1 MDAGDSGSR
10 VRLRQAVLVAREL
23 ERAAGELQAALG
35 LPEPFR
41 DPGVGMFGLANTV
54 FAVGDSFLEIV
65 SPVQPDTAAGR
76 YLDPGEVRFT
86 PAPGEAAEG
95 LVEISLT
102 LPPDVRAGRE
112 QLELGGV
119 RFSLA
124 DAP

>member
-35 LPEPFR
+35 LREPFR

-76 YLDPGEVRFT
+76 YLDR
-86 PAPGEAAEG
+86 
-95 LVEISLT
+95 LVCTDTGWKFAGKQVILDSRQIDT
-102 LPPDVRAGRE
+102 L
-112 QLELGGV
+112 
-119 RFSLA
+119 LA
-124 DAP
+124 LPL

>member
-1 MDAGDSGSR
+1 MTLAVTDPASVASR
-10 VRLRQAVLVAREL
+10 WAEL
-23 ERAAGELQAALG
+23 L
-35 LPEPFR
+35 
-41 DPGVGMFGLANTV
+41 GVGGADGGAIGLD
-54 FAVGDSFLEIV
+54 G
-65 SPVQPDTAAGR
+65 
-76 YLDPGEVRFT
+76 GEVRFT
-86 PAPGEAAEG
+86 SAPGEAAEG